1 MSSAA
6 ASEDARAASASAVT
20 PVVPA
25 EGDSAAASTSGSESD
40 AAAIA
45 AGSPVV
51 TVRPSASRGH
61 ANHGWL
67 NTYHTFSFASYRD
80 PRYESLHALRVL
92 NEDRVAGGRGFGKHS
107 HAEFEIASYVVSGVL
122 KHSDS
127 MGHEELLGR
136 GSVQFTCAGTGIAHA
151 EENGSEDEPVH
162 FLQVWTKPNKARLA
176 PAYKTKK
183 WNDKDKTDK
192 FALILSKDGRQD
204 SIRLHADVNV
214 LASILAPG
222 RSVTYELKPGRE
234 IYVHLVQDA
243 KGVDAE
249 HNRTGLTVAGADGQL
264 ARGGNT
270 NRGGKS
276 SSNSSGG
283 GSVPAVKLSG
293 GDGALVHHSL
303 DDTKGAASQTVVFTG
318 AGIEGATAEFL
329 LFDLKKE

>member
-6 ASEDARAASASAVT
+6 TSEDAKAASAAAT
-20 PVVPA
+20 ALHA
-25 EGDSAAASTSGSESD
+25 EGDSAAAATSESESD
-40 AAAIA
+40 AAAASVA

-92 NEDRVAGGRGFGKHS
+92 NEDRVTGGRGFGKHS

-136 GSVQFTCAGTGIAHA
+136 GAVQFTCAGMGIAHA

-162 FLQVWTKPNKARLA
+162 FLQVWTKPNKARLT

-183 WNDKDKTDK
+183 FSDKDKTDK
-192 FALILSKDGRQD
+192 FALMLSKDGRQG

-222 RSVTYELKPGRE
+222 RSVSYELKPGRE

-243 KGVDAE
+243 KGIDAE
-249 HNRTGLTVAGADGQL
+249 HNRTGLTIAGADGQL
-264 ARGGNT
+264 ARGGNK
-270 NRGGKS
+270 NKGGKS
-276 SSNSSGG
+276 SS

-293 GDGALVHHSL
+293 GDGALVQHSL
-303 DDTKGAASQTVVFTG
+303 DGTKAAAAQTVVFTG